1 MQGAPCSLSDLFSP
15 LHSPLA
21 VSTVC
26 AAEITQPT
34 SSQTAAAL
42 FVLGASAY
50 NHKGLIKHHPCALQ

>member
-1 MQGAPCSLSDLFSP
+1 MQGASCSGSDLFSP

-21 VSTVC
+21 VSMVY
-26 AAEITQPT
+26 AAEIAQPT

-42 FVLGASAY
+42 FVLEASVS